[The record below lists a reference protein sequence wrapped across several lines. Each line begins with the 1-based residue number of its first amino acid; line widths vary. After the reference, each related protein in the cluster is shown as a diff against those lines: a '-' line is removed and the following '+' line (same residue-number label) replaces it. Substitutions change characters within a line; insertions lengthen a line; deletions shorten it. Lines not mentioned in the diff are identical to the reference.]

1 MHNFHSRNW
10 RKNWQM
16 SSQRN
21 THKLGNGDLLGFQPA
36 QGHRQG
42 FSAQSPSTCFFWI
55 LNTLGSGL
63 KRICNETKKL
73 ESYKAD
79 RMPVFK
85 STSSQ
90 FMTIIYSMEYEK
102 QNTMDSLRA
111 ETKLGLSW
119 EQVGTKLGLSWDEVE
134 KLFVTLQRP
143 TSISNLKTLHGW
155 SNSSKFKAKYVT
167 PLIEAQLVC
176 MTHPDKPTNPNQRYL
191 LTENGKLLL
200 ANETKTT
207 DAEDNINR
215 LIGKLSEEER
225 NIALK
230 LLQKG
235 IDTE

>member
-1 MHNFHSRNW
+1 MRFCIR
-10 RKNWQM
+10 
-16 SSQRN
+16 
-21 THKLGNGDLLGFQPA
+21 
-36 QGHRQG
+36 
-42 FSAQSPSTCFFWI
+42 
-55 LNTLGSGL
+55 
-63 KRICNETKKL
+63 KL
-73 ESYKAD
+73 ESHKAD

-134 KLFVTLQRP
+134 NLSVTLQRP
-143 TSISNLKTLHGW
+143 TSISDLKTLHGW
-155 SNSSKFKAKYVT
+155 SNSSKFKAKYVP

-176 MTHPDKPTNPNQRYL
+176 MTHPDKPTSPNQRYL

>member
-1 MHNFHSRNW
+1 MDKR
-10 RKNWQM
+10 
-16 SSQRN
+16 
-21 THKLGNGDLLGFQPA
+21 
-36 QGHRQG
+36 
-42 FSAQSPSTCFFWI
+42 
-55 LNTLGSGL
+55 GSGL

-143 TSISNLKTLHGW
+143 TSISDLNFARLVKLFKVQGKICNPFNRSTTCLHD
-155 SNSSKFKAKYVT
+155 SSR
-167 PLIEAQLVC
+167 Q
-176 MTHPDKPTNPNQRYL
+176 TN
-191 LTENGKLLL
+191 
-200 ANETKTT
+200 
-207 DAEDNINR
+207 
-215 LIGKLSEEER
+215 
-225 NIALK
+225 
-230 LLQKG
+230 
-235 IDTE
+235 